1 MNQNYVI
8 SCCSTADLSK
18 EHFEKRDIH
27 YICFHYHL
35 DGVDYPDDLG
45 QTIPF
50 DEFYTRLQNGSD
62 STTSQVNIDEYLAFF
77 ETFLK
82 KGLDILHVT
91 LSSGISG
98 TFNSCMSAKLIAE
111 ERYPERRIIVIDSLC
126 ASSGYG
132 LLMDQMADL
141 RDSGMGL
148 QELAEWTEKNKLRVN
163 HLFFTTD
170 LTFFVK
176 GGRIS
181 KAAGFFGGVLGICP
195 LLDVNR
201 EGKLI
206 PREKLHGKKLV
217 IRRMVK
223 RMEELADNGRAYS
236 GKCYLS
242 QSACLEDAEAVVEL
256 IKATFPN
263 IQEPEI
269 NHIGTTIGSHT
280 GPGTVALFFTGE
292 ERGEK

>member
-1 MNQNYVI
+1 MNPSYVL

-27 YICFHYHL
+27 YVCFHYHL

-50 DEFYTRLQNGSD
+50 PKFYEMLANGSS
-62 STTSQVNIDEYLAFF
+62 STTSQVNIDEYLTYF
-77 ETFLK
+77 ETFLSR
-82 KGLDILHVT
+82 GLDILHVC

-98 TFNSCMSAKLIAE
+98 TYNSAHSAKLIAE
-111 ERYPERRIIVIDSLC
+111 ERWPDRRIIVIDSLC
-126 ASSGYG
+126 ASSGFG
-132 LLMDQMADL
+132 LLMDTLADL
-141 RDSGMGL
+141 RDAGMGL
-148 QELAEWTEKNKLRVN
+148 QELADWTENNKLRVN

-195 LLDVNR
+195 LLDVNN

-206 PREKLHGKKLV
+206 PREKLHGKKMV
-217 IRRMVK
+217 IRRIVK
-223 RMEELADNGRAYS
+223 RMEELADDGKNYS
-236 GKCYLS
+236 GKCYLC
-242 QSACLEDAEAVVEL
+242 QSACYDDARAVADL
-256 IKATFPN
+256 IKQTFPN
-263 IQEPEI
+263 VQEPEI
-269 NHIGTTIGSHT
+269 YDIGTTIGSHT
-280 GPGTVALFFTGE
+280 GPGTVALFFTGK
-292 ERGEK
+292 ERGDK